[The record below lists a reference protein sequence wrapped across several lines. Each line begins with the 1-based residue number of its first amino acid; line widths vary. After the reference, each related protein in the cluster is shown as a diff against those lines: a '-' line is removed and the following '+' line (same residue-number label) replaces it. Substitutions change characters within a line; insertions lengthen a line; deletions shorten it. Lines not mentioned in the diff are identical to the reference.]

1 MLVTGRQNG
10 SNPILVCSSCLLSSP
25 SRRQFWVLRQ
35 LWFICRVVHFW
46 KGICGE
52 ERYLFVLAYV
62 CFCLILRLLQL
73 ASISDRVPSAA
84 CLSPEL
90 CTHSPQTS
98 GTSLIS
104 VCMAYSP
111 LHGNSFRYPYQRKEM
126 APISRFFTAK
136 QVIAISLTVKYL
148 WMWLFPVVF

>member
-1 MLVTGRQNG
+1 MTQKMPLDASYRQGKWIQPDSSLFQLLAFFTIQKAVLGVKAIVVYLQGG
-10 SNPILVCSSCLLSSP
+10 SFLKRNLWRREIFVCSSICL
-25 SRRQFWVLRQ
+25 
-35 LWFICRVVHFW
+35 
-46 KGICGE
+46 
-52 ERYLFVLAYV
+52 
-62 CFCLILRLLQL
+62 FCLILRLLQL
-73 ASISDRVPSAA
+73 ASISDHVPSAA
-84 CLSPEL
+84 CVSPEL

-148 WMWLFPVVF
+148 